1 MRQLCDPDGRCVE
14 NEYDLEAQSMIR
26 FTGLPRPTVYGYDH
40 RGNIRSVRNGLDE
53 VTLYDHRGPRDVLVS
68 RTDPDGAVTRFEY
81 RFRSRDVMARID
93 PHLPGEDPEDFTT
106 RFGYRLWDVNFLGEA
121 RRAELNEI
129 RLPTGGTIHY
139 EVDDDGNRLE
149 ERDDADNVL
158 ITRAYNPDGTID
170 TYTDRFGTHGYV
182 YGPEGLPSQVTEPDG
197 TVTLFAY
204 DPLGNVARV
213 KRDGVEQRFVHD
225 ALGRRLFADYGNG
238 ATVTYEYD
246 GGDEWTA
253 IEGPTFGRVERVLS
267 AAGNVLSWTMP
278 NGDTGAQT
286 FDAAN
291 QLTTSTDALGNV
303 TTYEYDLAGRLERVV
318 DPVRGTTTYT
328 RDEMGRPLTI
338 TDPTGE
344 VRSFTYDIRG
354 AVATSTDERM
364 NTTTSVSAPTGTTT
378 TDLLTHTTTSA
389 LTTYGLPGTT
399 TYPGGANTSVDFV
412 GRTAVDESTS
422 FPNTQ
427 TDEQG
432 RVRAFGYDSGSVLN
446 SATDLAGNAWQYTHT
461 EALGGDIRFDVF
473 SGEVSV
479 GVDGARA
486 PVSMY
491 SSRDE
496 ERDGHRPEA
505 LDVWVDRLQS
515 VTSPEGETT
524 TWTYGAGGRAVLVS
538 YPFGGVMTRTLGADL
553 RVRTETRPFG
563 TTLTFT
569 RDASGRVLSRTG
581 TDGSSRAFTYGPNNR
596 IDTIT
601 DATGTTA
608 YTYDAAGRLDGLDYP
623 TGARF
628 EQDWDSGDRVERAG
642 VRTPSAEAFD
652 TTYTYD
658 AAGNLET
665 LTDPFGRT
673 TTYTYDAANQ
683 LETITRP
690 NGVVTTYT
698 YNPRGRVLS
707 VVHEDAA
714 SNVLASV
721 TYVRSASGEPT
732 RVTREDGTYVIVT
745 YDAALRVEREQYY
758 DAADVLEEEIAY
770 TYDQD
775 GNRTSRTTS
784 AGTETYVYASGSRL
798 ERVEIG
804 GTPVAELTYDTGARV
819 TRIQRGAQDLE
830 ITYDADDHVIV
841 AEDAATNIRREYD
854 FDAEDRRVARR
865 RLVAGALAASLSLVT
880 APGLASNLESPH
892 AEVDAATGVA
902 QTGYIYE
909 GEHAHAAYDSAT
921 GDERYYLRD
930 AMGSVIA
937 IVNADASDS
946 ARIHYDGF
954 GNERRTDGSLAA
966 LPEEGAPRFQG
977 MWREPDGLYYVRARN
992 YEPETGRFLSRDP
1005 AAGAR
1010 IAPVTFLPY
1019 LSEAGNPFRYRD
1031 ATGRVFTIGGLSQS
1045 VRVRISLTLT
1055 AVSAGGQR
1063 FSTGSATGW
1072 ARRHLV
1078 PA

>member
-1 MRQLCDPDGRCVE
+1 M
-14 NEYDLEAQSMIR
+14 
-26 FTGLPRPTVYGYDH
+26 
-40 RGNIRSVRNGLDE
+40 
-53 VTLYDHRGPRDVLVS
+53 
-68 RTDPDGAVTRFEY
+68 
-81 RFRSRDVMARID
+81 
-93 PHLPGEDPEDFTT
+93 
-106 RFGYRLWDVNFLGEA
+106 
-121 RRAELNEI
+121 
-129 RLPTGGTIHY
+129 
-139 EVDDDGNRLE
+139 
-149 ERDDADNVL
+149 
-158 ITRAYNPDGTID
+158 
-170 TYTDRFGTHGYV
+170 
-182 YGPEGLPSQVTEPDG
+182 
-197 TVTLFAY
+197 TLFAY

-213 KRDGVEQRFVHD
+213 KRDGVEQRFLYD

-328 RDEMGRPLTI
+328 RDAMGRPLTI

-364 NTTTSVSAPTGTTT
+364 NTTTSVSTPTGTTT
-378 TDLLTHTTTSA
+378 TDPLTHTTTSA

-399 TYPGGANTSVDFV
+399 TYPGGATTDVDFD

-427 TDEQG
+427 TDEEG
-432 RVRAFGYDSGSVLN
+432 RVRTFGYDAGSVLN

-496 ERDGHRPEA
+496 ERDAPRPEA

-524 TWTYGAGGRAVLVS
+524 AWTYGAGGEAVLVS
-538 YPFGGVMTRTLGADL
+538 YPFGGTLTRTLGADL

-581 TDGSSRAFTYGPNNR
+581 TDGSSRAFTYGPNDR
-596 IDTIT
+596 LDTIT

-608 YTYDAAGRLDGLDYP
+608 YTYDAAGRMSGLDYP

-628 EQDWDSGDRVERAG
+628 EQDWDRRDRVERAG

-658 AAGNLET
+658 EAGNLET

-698 YNPRGRVLS
+698 YNPRGWVLS
-707 VVHEDAA
+707 VVHTDAS

-732 RVTREDGTYVIVT
+732 RITREDGSYVIVT
-745 YDAALRVEREQYY
+745 YDPALRVEREQYY

-770 TYDQD
+770 TYNQD

-784 AGTETYVYASGSRL
+784 AGTETYVYSSGSRL
-798 ERVEIG
+798 DRVEIG
-804 GTPVAELTYDTGARV
+804 GAPVTELTYDTGARV
-819 TRIQRGAQDLE
+819 TRIQRGAQDLSL
-830 ITYDADDHVIV
+830 TYDADDHVIV

-865 RLVAGALAASLSLVT
+865 RLIAGALAASLSLIT
-880 APGLASNLESPH
+880 APGLASDLESPH
-892 AEVDAATGVA
+892 AEVDVASGVVS
-902 QTGYIYE
+902 TGYIYE
-909 GEHAHAAYDSAT
+909 GEHAHAAYDPST
-921 GDERYYLRD
+921 TEPTYYLRD
-930 AMGSVIA
+930 AMGSVIGV
-937 IVNADASDS
+937 VNGDATDS

-954 GNERRTDGSLAA
+954 GNERRSDGALAA
-966 LPEEGAPRFQG
+966 LPAEGAPRFQG

-992 YEPETGRFLSRDP
+992 YDPLTGRFLSRDP
-1005 AAGAR
+1005 EEGNRSDPSSFATYAFAHNNSFSFADPTGRLAVAAPAALSSIASAFSNITRSLSVTSVVRSAGLALAAAAGIYVATETDLLLGLSRVIALIEAR
-1010 IAPVTFLPY
+1010 SHVKHSLLMSVIVGHSAGASTGGTRRGDVCRLVRQLDDVSEGLRFCEYQCDRTGRYILPIPRSAPCLPVIYVTF
-1019 LSEAGNPFRYRD
+1019 
-1031 ATGRVFTIGGLSQS
+1031 
-1045 VRVRISLTLT
+1045 
-1055 AVSAGGQR
+1055 
-1063 FSTGSATGW
+1063 
-1072 ARRHLV
+1072 
-1078 PA
+1078 